1 MAENAKTTKAPA
13 KPRKAPAT
21 KTVAAKTDTKK
32 AGISAKNGKTGTKVE
47 SIHRSVSQDEVAR
60 LAHRFWTERGG
71 DHGHHEDDWF
81 RAEQELLR
89 GKAS

>member
-1 MAENAKTTKAPA
+1 MAETTKTTKAPA
-13 KPRKAPAT
+13 KPRKAPAA
-21 KTVAAKTDTKK
+21 KTVDAKKATKAAK
-32 AGISAKNGKTGTKVE
+32 AVKNVE
-47 SIHRSVSQDEVAR
+47 SIERSVSRDEVAR

-71 DHGHHEDDWF
+71 AHGHHEEDWF